1 MRRIGLLVAFAS
13 ALVLL
18 LWRSP
23 RGEAPANTVPSS
35 GSSSAPGYVATGAEL
50 IDTDADGQ
58 PQYSLHATQISQ
70 PTPTADIELTAP
82 QFVYR
87 GETEWT
93 LTAARGVLPPAAQQ
107 ISLQGDVVAHA
118 QRAGSV
124 PLQLRTASLS
134 VDMQA
139 RSADSS
145 DAVAMEWGRNRLWAN
160 GLHADMK
167 TDELQLKSPV
177 HGEVARIEQ

>member
-1 MRRIGLLVAFAS
+1 MRRIWLLLAFAS
-13 ALVLL
+13 ALVLW

-23 RGEAPANTVPSS
+23 RGEPTVNAAASA
-35 GSSSAPGYVATGAEL
+35 GSRAAPGYVATNAEL

-58 PQYSLHATQISQ
+58 PQYALHATQISQ
-70 PTPTADIELTAP
+70 PSPTADIELTAP

-87 GETEWT
+87 GETAWT
-93 LTAARGVLPPAAQQ
+93 LSAARGVLPPNAQQ
-107 ISLQGDVVAHA
+107 IQLLGDVIARA
-118 QRAGSV
+118 QREGTA
-124 PLQLRTASLS
+124 PLQLRTASIS

-139 RSADSS
+139 RTADSS
-145 DAVAMEWGRNRLWAN
+145 DTVAMESGRNRLWAS

-177 HGEVARIEQ
+177 HGEVARLNP

>member
-1 MRRIGLLVAFAS
+1 MRRIWLLLAFAS
-13 ALVLL
+13 ALVLW

-23 RGEAPANTVPSS
+23 RGETPANAAPSAS
-35 GSSSAPGYVATGAEL
+35 ASAAPGYVATGAEL

-107 ISLQGDVVAHA
+107 IRLLGDVVARA
-118 QRAGSV
+118 QRTGSA
-124 PLQLRTASLS
+124 PLQLRATSLAI
-134 VDMQA
+134 DMQA
-139 RSADSS
+139 STADST
-145 DAVAMEWGRNRLWAN
+145 DPVAMEWGRNRLWAS

-167 TDELQLKSPV
+167 TDELRLKSPV

>member
-1 MRRIGLLVAFAS
+1 MRRIWLLLAFAA
-13 ALVLL
+13 ALVLS

-23 RGEAPANTVPSS
+23 RSEAPANAAPSAN
-35 GSSSAPGYVATGAEL
+35 SSAAPGYVATGAEL

-70 PTPTADIELTAP
+70 PAPTADIELTAP
-82 QFVYR
+82 QFVFH

-93 LTAARGVLPPAAQQ
+93 LAAARGVLPPAAQQ
-107 ISLQGDVVAHA
+107 IDLLGDVIARGV
-118 QRAGSV
+118 RTGSE
-124 PLQLRTASLS
+124 PLQLRTASVR

-139 RSADSS
+139 RTADSS
-145 DAVAMEWGRNRLWAN
+145 DAVAMEWGRNRLWAS

-167 TDELQLKSPV
+167 TDELKLKSPV